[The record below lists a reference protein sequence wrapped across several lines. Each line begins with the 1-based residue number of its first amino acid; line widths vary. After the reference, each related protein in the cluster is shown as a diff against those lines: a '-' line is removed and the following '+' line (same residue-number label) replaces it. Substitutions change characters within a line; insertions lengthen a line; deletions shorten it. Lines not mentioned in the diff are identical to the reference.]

1 MLYFTQ
7 KQEIPKM
14 AKNGTGDIP
23 FSTTVNRGL
32 IKRIRRLAKVSGK
45 KIKHLTE
52 TGFVAVLKEYE
63 RD

>member
-1 MLYFTQ
+1 
-7 KQEIPKM
+7 M